1 MWANIYVAEK
11 VRELDRE
18 RLAHIKHA
26 ELQELASRR
35 RPRFG
40 SLAGA
45 AGRSLRRLGEA
56 LELWATPAS
65 ERETVRV
72 AIARARRYD

>member
-1 MWANIYVAEK
+1 MGSRRFAMWANIYVAEK

-26 ELQELASRR
+26 ELQKLASWR
-35 RPRFG
+35 RPRVG
-40 SLAGA
+40 SLAVV

-56 LELWATPAS
+56 LELGRHS
-65 ERETVRV
+65 RV
-72 AIARARRYD
+72 SARPYAWR

>member
-1 MWANIYVAEK
+1 MWANIYIAEK
-11 VRELDRE
+11 MRELDRE

-26 ELQELASRR
+26 ELRELCVAPRS
-35 RPRFG
+35 RFG

-45 AGRSLRRLGEA
+45 SGRSLRRLGEA
-56 LELWATPAS
+56 LELWATPAN

-72 AIARARRYD
+72 AIARGRRFD

>member
-26 ELQELASRR
+26 ELEELASRR
-35 RPRFG
+35 GRRFG

-45 AGRSLRRLGEA
+45 TGRLLRSVGEA

-72 AIARARRYD
+72 AIARARKSG